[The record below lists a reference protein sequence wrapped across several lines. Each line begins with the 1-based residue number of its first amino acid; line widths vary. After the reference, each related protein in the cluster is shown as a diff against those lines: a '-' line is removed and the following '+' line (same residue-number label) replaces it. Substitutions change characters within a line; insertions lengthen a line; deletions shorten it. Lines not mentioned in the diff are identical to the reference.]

1 MTSQRPVTV
10 LIVDDSG
17 LFAAAL
23 EAVLSGEEGIQVVG
37 TADNGEDALAL
48 VHRLRPQVVL
58 MDISMPVLDGFAATE
73 RITSELEDV
82 RVVMLTGSAAEADVR
97 RARASGAARYVTKD
111 RIDDVLV
118 DTIRDAATAC

>member
-1 MTSQRPVTV
+1 
-10 LIVDDSG
+10 
-17 LFAAAL
+17 
-23 EAVLSGEEGIQVVG
+23 
-37 TADNGEDALAL
+37 
-48 VHRLRPQVVL
+48 
-58 MDISMPVLDGFAATE
+58 MPVLDGFAATE